1 MVVPLTIIQKPSLR
15 LWGYD
20 MGLLDEFITDLNKE
34 PDAAAPEKAAQ
45 KGQQGAFDNDYSEAF
60 KQYCNKTPLSEVN
73 KKE

>member
-1 MVVPLTIIQKPSLR
+1 
-15 LWGYD
+15 

-45 KGQQGAFDNDYSEAF
+45 NGQQGAFDNDYSEAF

>member
-1 MVVPLTIIQKPSLR
+1 
-15 LWGYD
+15 

-34 PDAAAPEKAAQ
+34 PVAAAPEKAAQ
-45 KGQQGAFDNDYSEAF
+45 NGQQGAFDNDYSEAF